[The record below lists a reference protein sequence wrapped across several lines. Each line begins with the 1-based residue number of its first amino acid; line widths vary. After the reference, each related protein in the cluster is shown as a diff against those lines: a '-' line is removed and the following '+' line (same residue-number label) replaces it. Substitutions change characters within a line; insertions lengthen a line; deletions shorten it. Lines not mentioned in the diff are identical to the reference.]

1 VILDGIDDIF
11 EVKTASGCLEEC
23 ATDVVPMVNKFGVEG
38 EWLGGVKPSVPSGDA
53 QNMTDAIEV
62 PQSHHKLSDDG
73 VKAGAETP
81 AGDNGD
87 ADMGRV
93 EADVFSGTG
102 AVVGEAGQGRGV
114 VFDLTEYEVGLSKV
128 EAMLLQLAGVEVG
141 IVVERVGACLEVWNI
156 VAQARYFFQVYGF
169 EQLGYV

>member
-1 VILDGIDDIF
+1 VILDGVDDVI

-23 ATDVVPMVNKFGVEG
+23 ATDVVPMVNEFGVEG

-53 QNMTDAIEV
+53 HNMTDAIEV
-62 PQSHHKLSDDG
+62 PQTHDELSDDG
-73 VKAGAETP
+73 VKAGAETA

-87 ADMGRV
+87 ADMRRV
-93 EADVFSGTG
+93 EADVLAGTG

-114 VFDLTEYEVGLSKV
+114 VFDLAEYEVGVSKV
-128 EAMLLQLAGVEVG
+128 EAMLLQLGGVKVG
-141 IVVERVGACLEVWNI
+141 VVIERVGACLEVWNI
-156 VAQARYFFQVYGF
+156 IAEARHFFEVYGF